1 MKSLAVSERKKKLDL
16 EEFFNKVSI
25 SIPNNHLIQIKKNI
39 IKLLNELVGNNI
51 IQNKIEIE
59 LKSGKNKDHL
69 IQNLT
74 TLDITWRI
82 KYIKFHEI
90 LRKNV

>member
-1 MKSLAVSERKKKLDL
+1 MKSLAVSEREKRLDI

-39 IKLLNELVGNNI
+39 IKLLNELVVNNI

-59 LKSGKNKDHL
+59 LKSGKKIDQL
-69 IQNLT
+69 IEKLT
-74 TLDITWRI
+74 LYDITRRI
-82 KYIKFHEI
+82 NSIRFHEKI
-90 LRKNV
+90 KNL